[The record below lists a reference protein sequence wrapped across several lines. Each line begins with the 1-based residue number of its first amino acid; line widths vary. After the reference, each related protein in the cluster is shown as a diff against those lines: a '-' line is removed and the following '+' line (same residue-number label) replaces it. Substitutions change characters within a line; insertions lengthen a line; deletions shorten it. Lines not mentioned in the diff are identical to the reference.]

1 MSFGQIRAMDLAPI
15 RADPIARLSH
25 VAFVGQVVIRKN
37 AGRFSKAD
45 QRISDED
52 KHRHLGADRL

>member
-1 MSFGQIRAMDLAPI
+1 MSFGQVRAMGLTPI
-15 RADPIARLSH
+15 CADPIARLNH
-25 VAFVGQVVIRKN
+25 VAFVGQVVIQKD
-37 AGRFSKAD
+37 AGRFSKAH